1 MKIVDANVLLY
12 AVNESAEH
20 HKEAVRWLDGALNG
34 RSTVGF
40 SWICVLAFVRLSTK
54 VGLFPAPLT
63 VDQAVDRVRAWLA
76 QPTSVLLGPTTQHLD
91 VFCNLL
97 RPVGGGGNLINDAHL
112 AALAIEH
119 RGEVV
124 TYDSDFGRFPGVT
137 WSTPG
142 DLAVPRPMCVID

>member
-1 MKIVDANVLLY
+1 MKVVDANVLLY

-20 HKEAVRWLDGALNG
+20 HEQALGWLDGSLNG
-34 RSTVGF
+34 RATVGF
-40 SWICVLAFVRLSTK
+40 SWVSVLAFVRLSTK

-63 VDQAVDRVRAWLA
+63 ADQAADRVRAWLA
-76 QPTSVLLGPTTQHLD
+76 QPASVLLEPTAQHLE
-91 VFCNLL
+91 VLTSLL
-97 RPVGGGGNLINDAHL
+97 RPLGVGGNLINDAHL

-142 DLAVPRPMCVID
+142 DLDVPHQESR